1 VRILAVSDEVAEGFW
16 TADVRRYQPDLV
28 VSCGDVPFELLA
40 WINDATGAPL
50 VFVPGNHDPD
60 LGGYRPTRRG
70 LVLRAG
76 IPVTPPWPPGAINV
90 DGRVVDVAGLR
101 VAGLGGSRR
110 YEAGPNQY
118 TDRQQSRR
126 VRRLIA
132 RVRRLR
138 PARPMDIVIA
148 HAPNAGVG
156 DSRADD
162 PVHQGFQAFHQL
174 VSILEP
180 RLFLHGHIGAA
191 AGRTERHLGPTRVV
205 NVFDHQVLELDRWA
219 VTAAGGA

>member
-1 VRILAVSDEVAEGFW
+1 VRILAVSDEVAEDFW
-16 TADVRRYQPDLV
+16 TADVSRTQPDLV
-28 VSCGDVPFELLA
+28 ISCGDVPFDLLA

-60 LGGYRPTRRG
+60 LSGYRSTRRG

-110 YEAGPNQY
+110 YEPGPNQY
-118 TDRQQSRR
+118 TERQQSRR
-126 VRRLIA
+126 ARRLIA

-138 PARPMDIVIA
+138 PPCPVDIVIA
-148 HAPNAGVG
+148 HAPIAGVG
-156 DSRADD
+156 DTGADD
-162 PVHQGFQAFHQL
+162 PVHQGFQAFQRL

-180 RLFLHGHIGAA
+180 RLFLHGHINGAA
-191 AGRTERHLGPTRVV
+191 SRTERHMGPTRVV
-205 NVFDHQVLELDRWA
+205 NVFDHQLLELDRWA
-219 VTAAGGA
+219 VAAAGGD